1 MKKSILLC
9 FAMIPVL
16 ALVACGPVQGDQE
29 GTGVGFLGMNVSA
42 ATNTCSGAPAPTP
55 LDQIDRIRVL
65 VNNLTVKDKDGV
77 DVPICK
83 CSKVDVEEGI
93 AEIDGIREGQGRVVT
108 VLGYSGNNSNPS
120 WFGRARNVNIVED
133 RASDIDMVLS
143 RYDSFTCI
151 SQQFAGGVTQEQRA
165 AQEFVNTAFPAAIR
179 LGDGRVFISGGLT
192 GKVSRGE
199 VDGAQEYELNTPT
212 NKAFIY
218 DPASGVFEFAGNM
231 NVARAGHAM
240 AYVAIGGRDSVVIFG
255 GTDKVIM
262 RTGGNFPFS
271 FDSESAF
278 DSIEVYD
285 VKDGTFTVPL
295 HEGGAMDGQP
305 KTMALRR
312 AFHNVGRMGDNSVLI
327 VGGGEWPVDE
337 TDDGVVDESS
347 RIDYRKAEI
356 WAPYADGGR
365 GGMLEMAGSLT
376 MSTQH
381 NGGTMLRIAD
391 TGRGL
396 SRFLI
401 IGGTT
406 NRESVIEVFTQSSK
420 QEEGVPGVF
429 KVRTD
434 ADFASLNYDK
444 TLPKMFFPSVVQI
457 ASDAS
462 DITHERFLIT
472 YGAFESSKLI
482 KADAYKIG
490 SATQMAYELR
500 LYEDTS
506 NVAKADQKD
515 GVRMVPIIGDCAR
528 RAMGSMF
535 VSHDRKS
542 VVMFG
547 GFAGNSGVSNLGT
560 CKFDATRTSFDK
572 NDAFEKV
579 PAGDSSFLS
588 RGGFASVSL
597 PDDTIL
603 LVGGMI
609 SVDTLGADGPGMI
622 EVYTPEM
629 LWTPEMF
636 PECMTGGAPATLT
649 DGMLADLKSELKE
662 CWRD

>member
-16 ALVACGPVQGDQE
+16 ALTACGPVDGAEE

-42 ATNTCSGAPAPTP
+42 ATNSCSGAPAPTP

-65 VNNLTVKDKDGV
+65 VNNLTVKDRNGV

-83 CSKVDVEEGI
+83 CSKVDVEEGV

-108 VLGYSGNNSNPS
+108 VLGYSGASSNPS

-151 SQQFAGGVTQEQRA
+151 SQQYADGVTEA
-165 AQEFVNTAFPAAIR
+165 DKGAQKFVHAAFPAAVR
-179 LGDGRVFISGGLT
+179 LGDGRVFVSGGLT

-199 VDGAQEYELNTPT
+199 VDGAQEYELNSPT
-212 NKAFIY
+212 DKAFIY
-218 DPASGVFEFAGNM
+218 DPASGVFEFVGNM
-231 NVARAGHAM
+231 KVARAGHAM

-278 DSIEVYD
+278 NSIEIFD
-285 VKDGTFTVPL
+285 VKDGTFTIPL
-295 HEGGAMDGQP
+295 HEGGELNGQP
-305 KTMALRR
+305 KTMELRR
-312 AFHNVGRMGDNSVLI
+312 AFLNVGRMGDNSVLI

-337 TDDGVVDESS
+337 TPTPDGQQT
-347 RIDYRKAEI
+347 IDYRKAEI
-356 WAPYADGGR
+356 WAPYADGGK
-365 GGMLEMAGSLT
+365 GGMLAVSGSLA
-376 MSTQH
+376 MSSQH
-381 NGGTMLRIAD
+381 NGGTMIRLPD

-401 IGGTT
+401 VGGST

-429 KVRTD
+429 KIRSD
-434 ADFASLNYDK
+434 AEFASLNYDK

-457 ASDAS
+457 MPDPA
-462 DITHERFLIT
+462 DIAHERFLIT
-472 YGAFESSKLI
+472 YGAFESSKQV

-490 SATQMAYELR
+490 SSTQMAYELR

-506 NVAKADQKD
+506 NVSKADQKD
-515 GVRMVPIIGDCAR
+515 GVRMVPIVGDCAR
-528 RAMGSMF
+528 RAMGAMF

-547 GFAGNSGVSNLGT
+547 GVAGNSGVSNLGT
-560 CKFDATRTSFDK
+560 CKFDATRTTFDK
-572 NDAFEKV
+572 TDAFEKL
-579 PAGDSSFLS
+579 PAGDKSFLS
-588 RGGFASVSL
+588 RAGFAAVSL
-597 PDDTIL
+597 PDDTIFL
-603 LVGGMI
+603 AGGMI
-609 SVDTLGADGPGMI
+609 SLDTLDGAGAGMI

-629 LWTPEMF
+629 LWTPEMY
-636 PECMTGGAPATLT
+636 PECMTGGAPETLT
-649 DGMLADLKSELKE
+649 EGMRDDLLSELKE